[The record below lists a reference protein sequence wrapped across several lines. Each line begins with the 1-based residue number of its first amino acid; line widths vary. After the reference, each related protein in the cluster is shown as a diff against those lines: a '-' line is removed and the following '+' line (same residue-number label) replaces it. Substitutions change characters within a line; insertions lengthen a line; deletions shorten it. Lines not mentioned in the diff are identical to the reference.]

1 MIDKLTKIP
10 SLGALEEAIESF
22 SHPKLMLIDL
32 KNFKELNLKY
42 SDEVG
47 DFVLKEFAKKH
58 NTYYDKKAKSREIF
72 YELLMKISEA
82 NA

>member
-32 KNFKELNLKY
+32 KNFKE
-42 SDEVG
+42 
-47 DFVLKEFAKKH
+47 
-58 NTYYDKKAKSREIF
+58 
-72 YELLMKISEA
+72 
-82 NA
+82 